1 MASLFESV
9 GGCEDAYNFNV
20 LSKDTIDLNKKK
32 EENMDKITFKD
43 LGLSKDVEKGIE
55 MMGYVSPSP
64 IQEKS
69 IPVLLEGKDIIG
81 QAQTGTGKTL
91 AFGSVLLSKI
101 EKEGKNVKSLILS
114 PTRELALQIHEELKR
129 IGKCTNLSIVSVFGG
144 SDIERQMR
152 DLKKGADIVVGTPG
166 RVQDLMRR
174 KILKI
179 DHIQFMVLD
188 EADEMLNMGFID
200 DIENILKATPE
211 NKQTILFS
219 ATMPA
224 DIKKIA
230 SHYMQEDYMHIQIK
244 SKTKTAATVSQ
255 FYFEARPNNK
265 FEVLCRIL
273 DSRVMENS
281 IIFCKTK
288 RSVDEI
294 VAAMQQKHY
303 NVEAMHGDL
312 SQNQR
317 TNTLKRFK
325 EGKIQYLVATDVA
338 ARGIDVD
345 NISHVINYEM
355 PQDEELYIHRIGR
368 TGRANKKGEAYS
380 IVTNREKNFLMSIQK
395 KTNSHIEK
403 MAVPSNQDIF
413 DQKIHELMFDVQ
425 EEMLKG
431 NKEAFI
437 DIVRDIPANTKTE
450 VMATLLSMC
459 YQQRVGFDYKEE
471 TQTNRQFDR
480 IFMTAGSMDKIN
492 VKDVV
497 EFLVKYGKIKKSDIG
512 DITIKRKFTFVDI
525 KAQASQKAVKGC
537 QKQKINQRK
546 VQMEFASDR

>member
-1 MASLFESV
+1 
-9 GGCEDAYNFNV
+9 
-20 LSKDTIDLNKKK
+20 
-32 EENMDKITFKD
+32 MDKITFKD
-43 LGLSKDVEKGIE
+43 LGLSKDVLKGIE

-91 AFGSVLLSKI
+91 AFGSVLLSTI
-101 EKEGKNVKSLILS
+101 EKNNKQVQALILS

-129 IGKCTNLSIVSVFGG
+129 IGKYTDLSIVSVFGG
-144 SDIERQMR
+144 SEIDKQIKN
-152 DLKKGADIVVGTPG
+152 LKRGADIVVGTPG

-174 KILKI
+174 KVLKI
-179 DHIQFMVLD
+179 DHIQWMVLD
-188 EADEMLNMGFID
+188 EADEMLNMGFIE
-200 DIENILKATPE
+200 DIENILQATPAE
-211 NKQTILFS
+211 KRTILFS
-219 ATMPA
+219 ATMPS

-230 SHYMQEDYMHIQIK
+230 SNYMQEDYMHIQIK
-244 SKTKTAATVSQ
+244 SKTKTASTVSQ
-255 FYFEARPNNK
+255 YYFEAAANQK
-265 FEVLCRIL
+265 FEALCRIL
-273 DSRVMENS
+273 DSREMGNT

-317 TNTLKRFK
+317 MNTLKRFK
-325 EGKIQYLVATDVA
+325 SGQVQYLVATDVA

-395 KTNSHIEK
+395 RTNSHIEA
-403 MAVPSNQDIF
+403 MPIPSNQDIF
-413 DQKIHELMFDVQ
+413 DQKIKELLFDVQ

-431 NKEAFI
+431 NLEMFE
-437 DIVRDIPANTKTE
+437 DIVKDIPSNMKNE
-450 VMATLLSMC
+450 VLATLLSMC
-459 YQQRVGFDYKEE
+459 YQQRVGFDYKEDMS
-471 TQTNRQFDR
+471 NRAYDR
-480 IFMTAGSMDKIN
+480 IFMTAGSMDKIS
-492 VKDVV
+492 VKDIID
-497 EFLVKYGKIKKSDIG
+497 FFVKFGKIKKSDIG
-512 DITIKRKFTFVDI
+512 DVTIKRKFTFVDI
-525 KAQASQKAVKGC
+525 KTQVSQKAVKGC
-537 QKQKINQRK
+537 HNQKINRRK
-546 VQMEFASDR
+546 VRLEFASEK